1 MPNIFDYN
9 PANITPYP
17 YWRWN
22 KVLPAVYDDSLSQ
35 YEIMSKLLYTVNEI
49 ITATNDTGTQVEQ
62 LTQLVQQLID
72 GQFPE
77 GIVQYVEDI
86 AQATVDDDIDAINDT
101 IQHMRDELDYDI
113 DTIAALIPSSA
124 FNSTNTV
131 KKYVDDSITTVN
143 TTIATLEKAKTELVV
158 LGDSLSTCSYNSD
171 TQQVVSSGAE
181 LWTKVA
187 ESTGLNVHNYAV
199 GGAGFYYTGFS
210 NKTIQSQ
217 LADAIADTTYDADR
231 VKCVIAF
238 AGTNDYL
245 NITTSNMQTA
255 ISNLCNA
262 YQGSR
267 FANAHVPF
275 YIVFDQGGHGWNC
288 SFFHA
293 VGLRTGHMLS
303 AKYVSILNGS
313 SILKAF
319 PTSYPYIGSDGV
331 HPSNYGY
338 NALAQSFTR
347 LIEGTGFLL
356 DRGYAVN
363 AYSPAPDGI
372 TASANAYVE
381 NGELICRGSINFAA
395 NKKQTDATNIP
406 ILRFPH
412 MWGSLNTDNVYK
424 IWTKSYASAIYEQRA
439 KNANLSYSL
448 TFTQDG
454 YDAILNVL
462 TMGIAT
468 TAPVAAINTS
478 FTLRTEI

>member
-86 AQATVDDDIDAINDT
+86 AQATVEDDIDAINDT

-124 FNSTNTV
+124 FSSTNTV

-158 LGDSLSTCSYNSD
+158 LGDSISTCSYNSD
-171 TQQVVSSGAE
+171 TQQVVNSGAE

-245 NITTSNMQTA
+245 NITTNNMQTA
-255 ISNLCNA
+255 IANLCND
-262 YQGSR
+262 YQRTR
-267 FANAHVPF
+267 FAAANVPF
-275 YIVFDQGGHGWNC
+275 YIVFDQGGHGWNVN
-288 SFFHA
+288 FFHA

-303 AKYVSILNGS
+303 AKYCSILNGS

-356 DRGYAVN
+356 DRGYEVN

-381 NGELICRGSINFAA
+381 NGEFICRGSINFAA
-395 NKKQTDATNIP
+395 GKKQTDATNIP

-412 MWGSLNTDNVYK
+412 MWGSLNTNNVFK
-424 IWTKSYASAIYEQRA
+424 IFTKSYVSSIYESRA
-439 KNANLSYSL
+439 KRANLSYSL

-468 TAPVAAINTS
+468 TAPVSAINTS

>member
-86 AQATVDDDIDAINDT
+86 AQATVEDDIDAINDT

-124 FNSTNTV
+124 FSSTNTV

-158 LGDSLSTCSYNSD
+158 LGDSISTYSYNSD
-171 TQQVVSSGAE
+171 TQQVVNSGAE

-245 NITTSNMQTA
+245 NITTNNMQTA
-255 ISNLCNA
+255 IANLCND
-262 YQGSR
+262 YQRTR
-267 FANAHVPF
+267 FAAANVPF
-275 YIVFDQGGHGWNC
+275 YIVFDQGGHGWNVN
-288 SFFHA
+288 FFHA

-303 AKYVSILNGS
+303 AKYCSILNGS

-356 DRGYAVN
+356 DRGYDVN

-381 NGELICRGSINFAA
+381 NGEFICRGSINFAA
-395 NKKQTDATNIP
+395 GKKQTDATNIP

-412 MWGSLNTDNVYK
+412 MWGSLNTNNVFK
-424 IWTKSYASAIYEQRA
+424 IFTKSYASSIYESRA
-439 KNANLSYSL
+439 KSANLSYSL

-468 TAPVAAINTS
+468 TAPVSAINTS

>member
-1 MPNIFDYN
+1 M
-9 PANITPYP
+9 
-17 YWRWN
+17 
-22 KVLPAVYDDSLSQ
+22 LPAVYDDSLSQ

-72 GQFPE
+72 GQFPD

-86 AQATVDDDIDAINDT
+86 AQATVDDDIDTINDT
-101 IQHMRDELDYDI
+101 IQHMKDELDYDI

-124 FNSTNTV
+124 FSSSNTV
-131 KKYVDDSITTVN
+131 KNYIDTSV
-143 TTIATLEKAKTELVV
+143 APLEKKKTELVV
-158 LGDSLSTCSYNSD
+158 LGDSISVNSYNSD
-171 TQQVVSSGAE
+171 TQQVVNSGAE
-181 LWTKVA
+181 LWTKVS
-187 ESTGLNVHNYAV
+187 ESTGLTLHNYAV

-217 LADAIADTTYDADR
+217 LADAEADTTYDASK

-255 ISNLCNA
+255 IANLSNA
-262 YQGSR
+262 YQNGR
-267 FANAHVPF
+267 FAAAHVPF

-288 SFFHA
+288 NFFHA

-319 PTSYPYIGSDGV
+319 PTSYPYIASDGV

-356 DRGYAVN
+356 DRAYTVN

-381 NGELICRGSINFAA
+381 NGEFICRGSINFAA
-395 NKKQTDATNIP
+395 GKKQTDATNIP

-424 IWTKSYASAIYEQRA
+424 IWTKSYASAVFEQRA

-462 TMGIAT
+462 TMGIAS